1 MNILHSSDGDHE
13 IHSLRCRFAVKFSR
27 ESMSHTSRGPAF
39 LILFATLMATAGTGI
54 SIVAFP
60 WLALQHRD
68 SAKDA
73 SIVAAAMTLPLVLST
88 LVAGTAVD
96 FFGRRLVSLVS
107 DSLSGTAVA
116 AVPVIAWFFGSQAI
130 NPVVL
135 AELAVLAFFS
145 AAFDPAG
152 TTARQSMLPEAAAR
166 AGWSLDRTNSVYEAI
181 LNLAYIV
188 GPGIGGLMI
197 ATVGGINTM
206 WVTAGSFGLS
216 FIAIGALRLDGTGK
230 PHDATRPAGLVSG
243 VAEGIRF
250 VWNLRVLRTLGL
262 IDLVVTALYLPMESV
277 LFPKYFSE
285 HHQPAQL
292 GWALAALGAGGVVGA
307 LGYAALS
314 KRTRRRTAVL
324 TATLIFGA
332 ASIGIAFLPPLP
344 VILVLC
350 GVIGLVYGPIQ
361 PIYNYVMQTRAPH
374 HLRGRVVGVMT
385 GLMYAAGPLG
395 LLVAGPLADA
405 AGLKA
410 TFLALAVPIVAIGV
424 IACGLPSLRE
434 LDSEPEYA
442 EDAGP

>member
-1 MNILHSSDGDHE
+1 MKSS
-13 IHSLRCRFAVKFSR
+13 
-27 ESMSHTSRGPAF
+27 SRGPAF
-39 LILFATLMATAGTGI
+39 LILFATLMASAGTGI
-54 SIVAFP
+54 SIIAFP

-88 LVAGTAVD
+88 LVAGAAVD
-96 FFGRRLVSLVS
+96 FFGRRRVSLVS

-116 AVPVIAWFFGSQAI
+116 AVPLIAWLLGRDAI
-130 NPVVL
+130 NV
-135 AELAVLAFFS
+135 ADLAVLAFFA

-166 AGWSLDRTNSVYEAI
+166 ANWSLDRTNSSYEAI
-181 LNLAYIV
+181 LNLGFMV

-206 WVTAGSFGLS
+206 WVTAGCFGLS
-216 FIAIGALRLDGTGK
+216 ILAIGALRLEGAGK
-230 PHDATRPAGLVSG
+230 PHHATRPEGLVSG
-243 VAEGIRF
+243 IVQGMRF
-250 VWNLRVLRTLGL
+250 VWNLRVLRALGL
-262 IDLVVTALYLPMESV
+262 IDLAVTALYLPMESV
-277 LFPKYFSE
+277 LFPKYFAD

-292 GWALAALGAGGVVGA
+292 GWALMALAVGGVVGA
-307 LGYAALS
+307 LGYAVLA
-314 KRTRRRTAVL
+314 KYTRRRTAVL
-324 TATLIFGA
+324 TATLTFGA
-332 ASIGIAFLPPLP
+332 ATAGIAFLPPLP

-350 GVIGLVYGPIQ
+350 AVTGLVYGPIQ

-385 GLMYAAGPLG
+385 GLTYAAGPLG

-410 TFLALAVPIVAIGV
+410 TFLTLAVPILLVGL

-434 LDSEPEYA
+434 LDRAPEFA
-442 EDAGP
+442 VDPGP

>member
-1 MNILHSSDGDHE
+1 MKSS
-13 IHSLRCRFAVKFSR
+13 
-27 ESMSHTSRGPAF
+27 SRGPAF
-39 LILFATLMATAGTGI
+39 LLLFATLMATGGTGI

-60 WLALQHRD
+60 WLALQHED
-68 SAKDA
+68 SARDA

-96 FFGRRLVSLVS
+96 FLGRRRISLIS

-116 AVPVIAWFFGSQAI
+116 AVPLIAWSFGADAI
-130 NPVVL
+130 NV

-166 AGWSLDRTNSVYEAI
+166 AGWSLDRTNSIYEAI

-197 ATVGGINTM
+197 ATVGGVNTM
-206 WVTAGSFGLS
+206 WVTAGCFGLS
-216 FIAIGALRLDGTGK
+216 FLAIGALRLEGTGK
-230 PHDATRPAGLVSG
+230 PPHATRPDGLVSG
-243 VAEGIRF
+243 VAEGMRF

-277 LFPKYFSE
+277 LFPKYFSD

-292 GWALAALGAGGVVGA
+292 GWALMALGVGGVAGA
-307 LGYAALS
+307 LGYAVLS
-314 KRTRRRTAVL
+314 KYMRRRTAVL
-324 TATLIFGA
+324 TATLTFGA
-332 ASIGIAFLPPLP
+332 ATAGIAFLPPLP

-350 GVIGLVYGPIQ
+350 AVTGLVYGPIQ
-361 PIYNYVMQTRAPH
+361 PIYNYTMQTRAPH
-374 HLRGRVVGVMT
+374 YLRGRVVGVMT

-410 TFLALAVPIVAIGV
+410 TFLTLAVPILLVGL

-434 LDSEPEYA
+434 LNHAPEF
-442 EDAGP
+442 AGDRGP

>member
-1 MNILHSSDGDHE
+1 MKTS
-13 IHSLRCRFAVKFSR
+13 
-27 ESMSHTSRGPAF
+27 SRGPAF

-60 WLALQHRD
+60 WLALQHED
-68 SAKDA
+68 SARDA

-96 FFGRRLVSLVS
+96 FFGRRRISLVS

-116 AVPVIAWFFGSQAI
+116 AVPLIAWLFGLDAI
-130 NPVVL
+130 NI
-135 AELAVLAFFS
+135 AVLAALAFGA

-166 AGWSLDRTNSVYEAI
+166 AGWSLDRTNSIYEAI
-181 LNLAYIV
+181 LNAAFIV

-197 ATVGGINTM
+197 AAVGGINTM

-216 FIAIGALRLDGTGK
+216 ILAIGALRLEGTGK
-230 PHDATRPAGLVSG
+230 PHRATRPAGLVSG
-243 VAEGIRF
+243 VAEGMRF
-250 VWNLRVLRTLGL
+250 VWNLRMLRTLGL
-262 IDLVVTALYLPMESV
+262 IDLAVTALYLPMESV
-277 LFPKYFSE
+277 LFPKYFTDR
-285 HHQPAQL
+285 HQPAQL
-292 GWALAALGAGGVVGA
+292 GWALMSLGAGGVAGA
-307 LGYAALS
+307 LGYAVLS
-314 KRTRRRTAVL
+314 KYTRRRTAVL
-324 TATLIFGA
+324 TATLTFGA
-332 ASIGIAFLPPLP
+332 ATAGIAFLPPLP

-350 GVIGLVYGPIQ
+350 AVTGLVYGPIQ

-385 GLMYAAGPLG
+385 GLTYAAGPLG

-410 TFLALAVPIVAIGV
+410 TFLTLAAPILLVGL

-434 LDSEPEYA
+434 LDRAPQLAAEP
-442 EDAGP
+442 GP